1 MGMPNDRS
9 ELQSVID
16 FFATPL
22 IVDVLLAVRDG
33 RLPQHCPEL
42 CTYGDAIDTAI
53 AALTA
58 AGTVTGLASPSLDG
72 QPLLILTHKGRKV
85 CELVE
90 RVVDFKGLDSPTTH
104 PADRVAIG

>member
-1 MGMPNDRS
+1 MPEDRS

-33 RLPQHCPEL
+33 RFPQHCPEL
-42 CTYGDAIDTAI
+42 RTYGDAINTAF
-53 AALTA
+53 AALAA
-58 AGTVTGLASPSLDG
+58 AGTVTGPSNLDFDG
-72 QPLLILTHKGRKV
+72 KPTITLTSKGREV

-90 RVVDFKGLDSPTTH
+90 RVVDFRGNANSAFQDV
-104 PADRVAIG
+104 DQVAIS